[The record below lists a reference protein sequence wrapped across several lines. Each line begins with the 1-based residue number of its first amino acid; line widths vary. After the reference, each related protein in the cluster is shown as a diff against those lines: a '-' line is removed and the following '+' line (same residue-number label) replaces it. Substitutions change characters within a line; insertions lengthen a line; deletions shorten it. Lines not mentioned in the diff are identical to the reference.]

1 MCSLQEIDVFMLG
14 KKKNIL
20 WKNNP
25 TYLLI
30 GFDLIDFILFM
41 QMEKFLLF
49 IIEENINYSVDL
61 YFILLHI
68 CISDVSSSYYPHNSK
83 PVACRLFRTGNLDY
97 WGAYFK
103 LYSIKKDITL
113 CNAFLY

>member
-1 MCSLQEIDVFMLG
+1 MCSLQEIDVFKLA

-49 IIEENINYSVDL
+49 IIEENINYS
-61 YFILLHI
+61 
-68 CISDVSSSYYPHNSK
+68 
-83 PVACRLFRTGNLDY
+83 
-97 WGAYFK
+97 
-103 LYSIKKDITL
+103 YSIAYMHFGCEL
-113 CNAFLY
+113 